1 MRKSFQAFTILELLT
16 AVAVMALMLVLF
28 LQITNHT
35 LQTSKATTHQMDSS
49 QAARR
54 ILDALSSD
62 IANAVLGTES
72 TILTKE
78 AGGAP
83 SLAFLTSGRGPDT
96 TSSARFLAVGY
107 KLENHQLIRSYNAV
121 GWTDVPATYPG
132 GFLYV
137 AEAASDSPAFTTSLA
152 SGILQFSVLAILEDG
167 TMVSLL
173 TPPGDAAGISGN
185 AAGTTSFEGQ
195 TVPNGWTA
203 LVPAKPPIPNPL
215 TSSTARVRALL
226 VAIASVDEE
235 SLGLLGATTLTF
247 DQPSTGFLTTWNPV
261 TAWETEL
268 STESQLPGP
277 VRSAIRFTTKVIPLP

>member
-107 KLENHQLIRSYNAV
+107 KLENHQLIRSYSAV

-137 AEAASDSPAFTTSLA
+137 AKAVSDSPAFTTSLA

-173 TPPGDAAGISGN
+173 TPPAN
-185 AAGTTSFEGQ
+185 AAAFIPENTSFEGQ

-261 TAWETEL
+261 TEWEAEL

>member
-96 TSSARFLAVGY
+96 SSARFLAVGY
-107 KLENHQLIRSYNAV
+107 KLENHQLIRSYKAV

-132 GFLYV
+132 GFLYA
-137 AEAASDSPAFTTSLA
+137 AEAASDNPAFTTSLS

-173 TPPGDAAGISGN
+173 TPPADAAGISGPDP
-185 AAGTTSFEGQ
+185 FEGQ

-203 LVPAKPPIPNPL
+203 LVPAKPPTPNPL

-261 TAWETEL
+261 TEWETEL
-268 STESQLPGP
+268 SAESQLPGP